1 MQAQQDSFQAAID
14 YLLRGRR
21 QATQQRQGLFT
32 QAQAPAPTTNISSVV
47 KDVFGDR
54 YRSGGDSNSYEPPF
68 TGNPY
73 TGKGL
78 FGTPTFNDVARGQA
92 RQGELERNRD
102 NLSRAGGAIG
112 QLFQMAVPGAM
123 LAKYA
128 VPYVNNLYNEYQYDR
143 ALSDYDA
150 RAAQVAATQA
160 ALGGQVG
167 TYSDAEGNLG
177 TISNQD
183 MIDAYDRAVFGDS
196 GSSYDSLSSDA
207 VAQSLSNAGYSDT
220 GAYGEGPGGFESR
233 SSGGGIGVDGW

>member
-54 YRSGGDSNSYEPPF
+54 YRSGGDSSSYEPPF

-73 TGKGL
+73 SGRSP
-78 FGTPTFNDVARGQA
+78 FGPPTAEDVARWSSIEG
-92 RQGELERNRD
+92 GLRD
-102 NLSRAGGAIG
+102 NRQAMTTVGGLLLGATPFAAIG
-112 QLFQMAVPGAM
+112 GLLGKYSPEIVNYFGERSYDNY
-123 LAKYA
+123 LA
-128 VPYVNNLYNEYQYDR
+128 EQDR
-143 ALSDYDA
+143 Q
-150 RAAQVAATQA
+150 AANVAATQA

-167 TYSDAEGNLG
+167 TYVDKEGNIG
-177 TISNQD
+177 TISNQA

-220 GAYGEGPGGFESR
+220 GAYGEGPGGFEAR